1 MSALAQMWLVAN
13 REVRERSRS
22 RAFRASFVVM
32 ILATVGLILVP
43 ALLDDDTGTRD
54 VGVAGSAPTELAAAI
69 EEQST
74 ITDVAVRIQRFDSV
88 AAGEE
93 AVREGDL
100 DVLVVD
106 GRRLEWR
113 RQTDEQLAGVVTGAI
128 QAVAIGERAAAA
140 GIDTDDLLALVAPVP
155 IENVELGSV
164 AGRSPDDEMAV
175 LVMTVVL
182 FVAISTFGNLVLTGV
197 VEEKANRVV
206 EVLLARMPARN
217 LLGGK
222 VVGIGLLGLA
232 QIAVTA
238 LAALAALTM
247 NDSVDMPAARGAVLA
262 WVVVWFVLGYALYAT
277 VYGALG
283 SLASRTEDAQAVAG
297 PVIAVLLVGYFASF
311 AAVGRPDSGI
321 AQLASYFPPTAPL
334 TMPSRIAMGATA
346 WWEPLV
352 AVALTLAAIAGLV
365 AAGARVYTG
374 AVLHTGPTLKL
385 RQAWRATTTSA
396 RSSAEPVNE
405 TDTETGASGLPHQPA
420 A

>member
-1 MSALAQMWLVAN
+1 MIGLRQMWLVAD
-13 REVRERSRS
+13 REIRERSRS
-22 RAFRASFVVM
+22 RAFRASFLVM

-54 VGVAGSAPTELAAAI
+54 VGLAGSVPSELAAAI

-74 ITDVAVRIQRFDSV
+74 ITDVTLRIQRFDSV
-88 AAGEE
+88 VAGEE

-106 GRRLEWR
+106 AQRLEWR

-128 QAVAIGERAAAA
+128 QAVAVSERAAAA

-182 FVAISTFGNLVLTGV
+182 FIAISTFGNMVLTGV
-197 VEEKANRVV
+197 VEEKSSRVV
-206 EVLLARMPARN
+206 EVLLARMPATN
-217 LLGGK
+217 LLAGK
-222 VVGIGLLGLA
+222 VIGIGLLGLA

-238 LAALAALTM
+238 LAALAALRM
-247 NDSVDMPAARGAVLA
+247 VDSVDMPAARGAVLA

-277 VYGALG
+277 IYGALG

-352 AVALTLAAIAGLV
+352 AVALTLVAIAGLV
-365 AAGARVYTG
+365 AVGARVYTG

-385 RQAWRATTTSA
+385 RQAWRTTTTSA
-396 RSSAEPVNE
+396 PSA
-405 TDTETGASGLPHQPA
+405 TGPA
-420 A
+420 G

>member
-1 MSALAQMWLVAN
+1 MIGLRQMWLVAD

-22 RAFRASFVVM
+22 RTFRASFLVM
-32 ILATVGLILVP
+32 ILAAVGLILVP

-54 VGVAGSAPTELAAAI
+54 VGLAGSVPSQLAAAI

-74 ITDVAVRIQRFDSV
+74 ISDVTLRIQRFDSV
-88 AAGEE
+88 VAGEE

-106 GRRLEWR
+106 AQRLEWR

-128 QAVAIGERAAAA
+128 QAVAVSERAAAA
-140 GIDTDDLLALVAPVP
+140 GIETDDLLALVAPVP

-164 AGRSPDDEMAV
+164 AEHSPDDEMAV
-175 LVMTVVL
+175 LVMTMVL
-182 FVAISTFGNLVLTGV
+182 FIAISTFGNMVLTGV
-197 VEEKANRVV
+197 VEEKSSRVV
-206 EVLLARMPARN
+206 EVLLARMPATN
-217 LLGGK
+217 LLAGK
-222 VVGIGLLGLA
+222 VIGIGLLGLA

-238 LAALAALTM
+238 LAALAALRM
-247 NDSVDMPAARGAVLA
+247 VDSVDMPAVRGAVLA

-277 VYGALG
+277 IYGALG

-297 PVIAVLLVGYFASF
+297 PVIAVLLVGYFASL

-352 AVALTLAAIAGLV
+352 AVALTFVAIAGLV
-365 AAGARVYTG
+365 AVGARVYTG

-396 RSSAEPVNE
+396 PTA
-405 TDTETGASGLPHQPA
+405 TGPA
-420 A
+420 G